1 MIDRDQTML
10 CRKSSGIIKISNDT
24 AGKWGNQDCDLNQL
38 AFKSLLQFIKN
49 EIKPNVVFWG
59 GDSAP
64 HDIDSE
70 TQKGLVYNMIAVTD
84 QIVKELKGI

>member
-1 MIDRDQTML
+1 
-10 CRKSSGIIKISNDT
+10 
-24 AGKWGNQDCDLNQL
+24 
-38 AFKSLLQFIKN
+38 LLQFIKN